1 MIFLFLTFLKTFIII
16 SETVCINV
24 KNRLQKWRKFFNPEK
39 SRQTEYVKNLSTTM
53 FLIKVLDTNEIEGIW
68 KELRRLIKQEML
80 GKIKVPSKMENG

>member
-1 MIFLFLTFLKTFIII
+1 
-16 SETVCINV
+16 
-24 KNRLQKWRKFFNPEK
+24 
-39 SRQTEYVKNLSTTM
+39 M